1 MTRDIQPTE
10 DVRAK
15 WLDASTVIAFA
26 LFLILPAVLPI
37 IRRAGP
43 PILVATGLFAAIIL
57 WREAKLGKVC
67 RAHLRHPGTLLFLI
81 FMAWAAISL
90 GWSTLPSRG
99 AGLIA
104 SSFVLVA
111 SIVMI
116 SQFPLSKRAPG
127 FLVVGLSIG
136 GAAIALDLLS
146 GQHLLQFVHKE
157 KAEPW
162 RYNMTVVSLCIFSLG
177 LLSHLESRKPYKVV
191 AALIVVFIGT
201 FLGDSETAKLV
212 LVLFPVL
219 FFVTMATP
227 QSLIK
232 PAFYCLIAFIFF
244 YAATG
249 MPGLI
254 HLKTIVPSDFWVH
267 ASGDERLKIWSGVA
281 DFALHG
287 LPFGW
292 GVETIAAPRE
302 TAYFIAATREIQW
315 GLSQW
320 HSHNNFLQITTE
332 LGLPGMALSSAVL
345 GLIVVKSFP
354 RSRVRVAAFVTF
366 VTAIMGVAAISHG
379 FWQSWWWAAVLIGW
393 YALVGEVEEPK
404 GGSANSA

>member
-1 MTRDIQPTE
+1 MTTNIQPIE
-10 DVRAK
+10 DVRVK
-15 WLDASTVIAFA
+15 WLDPSTVIAFT
-26 LFLILPAVLPI
+26 LFLFLPAILPIV
-37 IRRAGP
+37 RRAGP
-43 PILVATGLFAAIIL
+43 PVLIATGLFAAIIL
-57 WREAKLGKVC
+57 WREGRLGKVC
-67 RAHLRHPGTLLFLI
+67 RAHLRNPATMLFI
-81 FMAWAAISL
+81 AFMAWATVSL

-104 SSFVLVA
+104 GCLMLVA

-116 SQFPLSKRAPG
+116 SQFPLSKSAPG
-127 FLVVGLSIG
+127 FLVFGLSIG
-136 GAAIALDLLS
+136 GAAIALDLMS
-146 GQHLLQFVHKE
+146 GEHLLQIVHKD
-157 KAEPW
+157 KGQAW
-162 RYNMTVVSLCIFSLG
+162 RYNMVVVSFCIFSLG
-177 LLSHLESRKPYKVV
+177 LLSHLEGRKPYKVA
-191 AALIVVFIGT
+191 AALILVFIGT
-201 FLGDSETAKLV
+201 FLGESETAKLV
-212 LVLFPVL
+212 LILFPAL
-219 FFVTMATP
+219 FLLAIVTP
-227 QSLIK
+227 QPFIK

-244 YAATG
+244 YTATG

-254 HLKTIVPSDFWVH
+254 YVKTIVPADFWVH

-302 TAYFIAATREIQW
+302 TAYFIAASREIQW

-345 GLIVVKSFP
+345 GVVVVKGFP
-354 RSRVRVAAFVTF
+354 RSRVRTAAFVTF

-393 YALVGEVEEPK
+393 YALVGGAEKHEDP
-404 GGSANSA
+404 SN